1 VNKFFTRLAGVLLV
15 LFGKGI
21 VSGEMTTEVSFNAG
35 SLASTNE
42 ATSGLP
48 KVLDL
53 SRYGALEKKSPFTL
67 ASATAEADFAKDLVL
82 GGYVRMDG
90 EDFVMVANKTKPD
103 RVLVGMRPSPAA
115 QGMILVELK
124 KDPSGDPS
132 KIQAKIK
139 KGSEM
144 ATLKYESIGGGGAPA
159 VPIPVATQS
168 QPPIPGLPVQP
179 QANPEQRSQSL
190 SRQTSDPTTRRG
202 RVVPISGGGGK

>member
-1 VNKFFTRLAGVLLV
+1 MNKFFTFGMGVILV
-15 LFGKGI
+15 LVGKGI
-21 VSGEMTTEVSFNAG
+21 GWGQMTPDMPPPVALSEPATE
-35 SLASTNE
+35 TR
-42 ATSGLP
+42 SGLP
-48 KVLDL
+48 KALEV
-53 SRYGALEKKSPFTL
+53 SRYAALGKKSPFTL

-103 RVLVGMRPSPAA
+103 RILVGMKPSPSA

-139 KGSEM
+139 QGTEM

-168 QPPIPGLPVQP
+168 QPPIPGQPP
-179 QANPEQRSQSL
+179 QANPGQRSQNPSG
-190 SRQTSDPTTRRG
+190 QTPSPIIRR
-202 RVVPISGGGGK
+202 RVIPIPGGGKK

>member
-1 VNKFFTRLAGVLLV
+1 MNKFFTRFAGVLLV
-15 LFGKGI
+15 LLGKGI
-21 VSGEMTTEVSFNAG
+21 VWSEMTTEVSHDAG
-35 SLASTNE
+35 ILPSTTE
-42 ATSGLP
+42 TTSGLP
-48 KVLDL
+48 KPLDL
-53 SRYGALEKKSPFTL
+53 SRYGALGKKSPFTL

-103 RVLVGMRPSPAA
+103 RILVGMKPSPAA

-139 KGSEM
+139 KGTEM

-159 VPIPVATQS
+159 APIPVATQS
-168 QPPIPGLPVQP
+168 QPPIPGVPAR
-179 QANPEQRSQSL
+179 ANPGQRSQSPGG
-190 SRQTSDPTTRRG
+190 QTPSPIIRR
-202 RVVPISGGGGK
+202 RVIPIPGGVKK

>member
-1 VNKFFTRLAGVLLV
+1 MNKFFTRFGGVLLV
-15 LFGKGI
+15 LVGKGI
-21 VSGEMTTEVSFNAG
+21 VWGEMTTEVPHEAR
-35 SLASTNE
+35 SLPNTTE
-42 ATSGLP
+42 TTSGLP
-48 KVLDL
+48 KALDL
-53 SRYGALEKKSPFTL
+53 SRYGALGKKSPFTL

-103 RVLVGMRPSPAA
+103 RILVGMKPSPAA

-139 KGSEM
+139 KGTEM

-168 QPPIPGLPVQP
+168 QPPIPGLPA
-179 QANPEQRSQSL
+179 QANPGQRSQSPGG
-190 SRQTSDPTTRRG
+190 QTPSPIIRR
-202 RVVPISGGGGK
+202 RAIPIPGGAKK

>member
-1 VNKFFTRLAGVLLV
+1 MNKFFTRLAGVLLV

-21 VSGEMTTEVSFNAG
+21 VWGEMTTEVSFNAG

-48 KVLDL
+48 KALDL

>member
-21 VSGEMTTEVSFNAG
+21 VWGEMTTEVSFNAG

-202 RVVPISGGGGK
+202 RLVPISGGGGK